1 LEFGGVM
8 MMRRVISFLGVFS
21 ISVSQPV
28 FPPGIDAIMELLRD
42 KQRAAA
48 QPDPE
53 VEAAS
58 VAALKKVAAAD
69 LEHAIV
75 SQAVGDDLAQVGP
88 AEAVS
93 DDLAHECR

>member
-1 LEFGGVM
+1 M
-8 MMRRVISFLGVFS
+8 MLLRCIVLFIATIVLSS
-21 ISVSQPV
+21 AQPA

-58 VAALKKVAAAD
+58 MVALKTVAAAD
-69 LEHAIV
+69 LEKALV
-75 SQAVGDDLAQVGP
+75 REAVGDDLAQVTRSRGSRGP
-88 AEAVS
+88 SQVLWVS
-93 DDLAHECR
+93 PA